1 MKLPLSYRA
10 LQAEVII
17 TQSVTSMAIISIFF
31 INIGLSQAQI
41 GISQAVFTAV
51 LLIFNIPF
59 GKLADRYSRRALN
72 AFGDVLAASGFIW
85 YFFATSFAEV
95 IIIEMLIGLGLAASM
110 GVDIALMRGYCH
122 KYNLNYKKE
131 SAKIFMIAPIVGV
144 IGMAGA
150 GFLATVNIRLP
161 FLVDASLF
169 AIGALLTLFF
179 KDFNEKLNAVSLK
192 DMMHTSLFKNIKL
205 SSRIFS
211 LAIVRE
217 STHAIVWLLAPLILL
232 ANGPI
237 WLAGIAWALMR
248 GFASFGAYIT
258 KFTDMHSAAKSILIP
273 VVSFSLGTILWTT
286 GVLPLILLG
295 VVIIGATV
303 GYTKTIMGP
312 MLAEVSDA
320 KAQTTIAS
328 ISTTISQLMYI
339 PAVIG
344 VNWLANEFGYNIG
357 LIANVAIF
365 GALGLY
371 MVLVLKKYA

>member
-17 TQSVTSMAIISIFF
+17 TQTVTSMAIISIFF

-41 GISQAVFTAV
+41 GVSQAVFTAI

-85 YFFATSFAEV
+85 YFFATSFIEV
-95 IIIEMLIGLGLAASM
+95 IIIEMLIGLGLAASL
-110 GVDIALMRGYCH
+110 GVDIALMRGYCR
-122 KYNLNYKKE
+122 KYKLDYKKE

-150 GFLATVNIRLP
+150 GFLASINIRLP

-169 AIGALLTLFF
+169 AIGALLTIFF

-192 DMMHTSLFKNIKL
+192 DLLHTSLFKNKKL

-211 LAIVRE
+211 LAVVRE
-217 STHAIVWLLAPLILL
+217 STHAIVWLFAPLIVI
-232 ANGPI
+232 ANGPV

-248 GFASFGAYIT
+248 GSASFGALAT
-258 KFTDMHSAAKSILIP
+258 KYMARHNPANNILLP
-273 VVSFSLGTILWTT
+273 VVSLLVGSILCAT
-286 GVLPLILLG
+286 GLLPLIMFG
-295 VVIIGATV
+295 VIIIGATV
-303 GYTKTIMGP
+303 GYTKTISGP

-328 ISTTISQLMYI
+328 ISSTIGQLMYI
-339 PAVIG
+339 PAVIAI
-344 VNWLANEFGYNIG
+344 NWLAGEFGYNIG
-357 LIANVAIF
+357 LIANVAVF
-365 GALGLY
+365 GLLGIY
-371 MVLVLKKYA
+371 MVTVLRKYP

>member
-17 TQSVTSMAIISIFF
+17 TQTVTSMAIISIFF

-41 GISQAVFTAV
+41 GISQAIFTAM
-51 LLIFNIPF
+51 LLVFNIPF

-85 YFFATSFAEV
+85 YFFATSFIEV
-95 IIIEMLIGLGLAASM
+95 IIIEMLIGLGLAASL
-110 GVDIALMRGYCH
+110 GVDIALMRGYCR
-122 KYNLNYKKE
+122 KYKLDYKKE
-131 SAKIFMIAPIVGV
+131 SAKIFIIAPIMGV
-144 IGMAGA
+144 IGMAVA
-150 GFLATVNIRLP
+150 GFLASINIRLP

-169 AIGALLTLFF
+169 AIGALLTIFF
-179 KDFNEKLNAVSLK
+179 KDFNEKLNAVTLK
-192 DMMHTSLFKNIKL
+192 DLLHTSLFKNKKL
-205 SSRIFS
+205 STRIFS
-211 LAIVRE
+211 LAVVRE
-217 STHAIVWLLAPLILL
+217 STHAIMWLLAPLILL

-248 GFASFGAYIT
+248 GFGSAGAYIT
-258 KFTDMHSAAKSILIP
+258 KFTDQHSAAKNIMIP

-328 ISTTISQLMYI
+328 ISSTISQLMYI

-344 VNWLANEFGYNIG
+344 FNWLASEFGYNIG
-357 LIANVAIF
+357 LIANVAVF
-365 GALGLY
+365 GVLGIY
-371 MVLVLKKYA
+371 MVTVLRKYP